1 MLDVL
6 GGPMKLIG
14 VRLAPGVRV
23 SVSTRGVRAHV
34 GPRAARLHVGSG
46 RTGVSTGAGP
56 VTYYTSIGGSS
67 RRRSTPAPVRVTA
80 STPAQQEKA
89 ELAVALA
96 QQIEVL
102 QTRHKQVSF
111 PLMQRPVADLPA
123 PSAGQT
129 MKHHLKLARAGVPWY
144 DLKGRLQA
152 RMAAKER
159 ATADDRQAQERA
171 ELDRRNR
178 QEELD
183 SWWRQLM
190 SNEPATVMAFVQQAF
205 EDNDDPAAIVGV
217 EGDEAYVA
225 VLAPDDS
232 DVPDRMP
239 GVTPTGRPSIRKMPA
254 KNAALLHRQVVAGT
268 LLVTLMETFAVAPGL
283 ASVKIAALERGRTV
297 SFLWSVRVRRTEL
310 DRVLRSDD
318 TSLEIIESVADE
330 NNYRLTGGARRLGP
344 MDAGTIGWSE
354 LEEALLSRTEEEFR

>member
-67 RRRSTPAPVRVTA
+67 RRRSAPAPVRVTA

-129 MKHHLKLARAGVPWY
+129 MKHHLRRLVRRALY

-152 RMAAKER
+152 RGREGAR
-159 ATADDRQAQERA
+159 YSRRQAAQACRA
-171 ELDRRNR
+171 
-178 QEELD
+178 
-183 SWWRQLM
+183 
-190 SNEPATVMAFVQQAF
+190 
-205 EDNDDPAAIVGV
+205 
-217 EGDEAYVA
+217 
-225 VLAPDDS
+225 
-232 DVPDRMP
+232 
-239 GVTPTGRPSIRKMPA
+239 
-254 KNAALLHRQVVAGT
+254 
-268 LLVTLMETFAVAPGL
+268 
-283 ASVKIAALERGRTV
+283 
-297 SFLWSVRVRRTEL
+297 
-310 DRVLRSDD
+310 
-318 TSLEIIESVADE
+318 
-330 NNYRLTGGARRLGP
+330 
-344 MDAGTIGWSE
+344 
-354 LEEALLSRTEEEFR
+354 